1 MDPAEENAEAGANLL
16 DDLAAFLMHRA
27 YEPGVT
33 DAERLQTFALINA
46 YREGD
51 EPPTVESA
59 MRTVAVRF
67 ADHPDYRDDWRPRPE
82 L

>member
-1 MDPAEENAEAGANLL
+1 MGLAEENAESGTNLL

-33 DAERLQTFALINA
+33 DAERLQTFALVNA
-46 YREGD
+46 YQEGD

-59 MRTVAVRF
+59 MRSVAVRF
-67 ADHPDYRDDWRPRPE
+67 ADHPDYRDEWLPRPE
-82 L
+82 T